1 MDLPSFDKL
10 DSLLAGPLKDK
21 TPPLPEDFK
30 EKIVIFTPLFLI
42 LESILA
48 LTSILTF
55 FGLGVPFLTPY
66 YGYSLRVQ
74 GGIFYLLALG
84 VLVFTRILRLVAV
97 KPLVKKDKR
106 GWRLVYISV
115 LTNGVYDFLIRDF
128 SGLLIIALLS
138 FYLLFQIEDRYH

>member
-1 MDLPSFDKL
+1 MDLSGFDKL
-10 DSLLAGPLKDK
+10 DDLMAGLLKDK
-21 TPPLPEDFK
+21 APSLPEDFK
-30 EKIVIFTPLFLI
+30 EKIVTFAPLFLI

-48 LTSILTF
+48 LTSILTL
-55 FGLGVPFLTPY
+55 FGLGAPFLTPY
-66 YGYSLRVQ
+66 YGYSLKVQ

-97 KPLVKKDKR
+97 KPLMKKDKR

-115 LTNGVYDFLIRDF
+115 LTNAVYDFLIRDF

-138 FYLLFQIEDRYH
+138 FYLLFQVEDRYH